1 MGLYCVWFLLYSFAL
16 LDPWVPGM
24 NDLMTTMNL
33 ATVWATSL
41 LIVLLHLLLLL
52 SASSPPRVCCLS
64 FSLSLF
70 QGFLYHSMF
79 NISISNSISLFFFFV
94 WWFHQGMFFE
104 DKTRLGS
111 TPPSCHNKCNECH
124 PCMAVQVPSMP
135 GRASRLDSPS
145 ALPMRFFDS
154 SSQGNRYSFYKPL
167 GWKCRCGNHFFN
179 P

>member
-1 MGLYCVWFLLYSFAL
+1 MPISAAL
-16 LDPWVPGM
+16 KCKINGSEDRR
-24 NDLMTTMNL
+24 
-33 ATVWATSL
+33 
-41 LIVLLHLLLLL
+41 
-52 SASSPPRVCCLS
+52 RVK
-64 FSLSLF
+64 
-70 QGFLYHSMF
+70 QMQREEWG
-79 NISISNSISLFFFFV
+79 I
-94 WWFHQGMFFE
+94 FFE

-135 GRASRLDSPS
+135 GRASRLDSSS

>member
-1 MGLYCVWFLLYSFAL
+1 
-16 LDPWVPGM
+16 
-24 NDLMTTMNL
+24 MNL

-41 LIVLLHLLLLL
+41 LLVLVHLLLLL
-52 SASSPPRVCCLS
+52 SASPPPTVCL
-64 FSLSLF
+64 LF
-70 QGFLYHSMF
+70 LFHGFLSIFFMF
-79 NISISNSISLFFFFV
+79 LLLTSFYAC
-94 WWFHQGMFFE
+94 WFDQGIFFE

-135 GRASRLDSPS
+135 RRAGRLDSPS

-154 SSQGNRYSFYKPL
+154 SLQGNRYSFYKPL
-167 GWKCRCGNHFFN
+167 SWKCRCGNRFFN

>member
-1 MGLYCVWFLLYSFAL
+1 MIFTLLSFAL

-24 NDLMTTMNL
+24 SDLMTTMNL

-52 SASSPPRVCCLS
+52 SASSPPR
-64 FSLSLF
+64 
-70 QGFLYHSMF
+70 G
-79 NISISNSISLFFFFV
+79 I
-94 WWFHQGMFFE
+94 FFE

-135 GRASRLDSPS
+135 GRASRLDSSS